1 MTDALLPAPASIC
14 SQEVDCKWV
23 RRSIGGSVLCI
34 DMARDTVSVDM
45 NIKSSRGHTSI
56 HLTPWDSQAQYRR
69 WNNTYRPR
77 DKTAKQI
84 EAFRAAERKARAI
97 LSSRHISLNR
107 TAGRHRVRLGFLP
120 QDYGHNDLQDDPCD
134 NHSMNCQVPPQ
145 DLRKSEVQE
154 DRRVAQ
160 GATSTW
166 TSERPPSP
174 FFSPPPPCEEAMER
188 PNPEDDQSPQIPDE
202 QAYDKSQS
210 SGKEEA
216 PQDGGPQP
224 QEGPQYENIS
234 MDEEEDELPEDQQA
248 APALPVAPKEA
259 MGIKASPAAYAPQ
272 SPKYIRDID
281 DEGMQDLDSDGDTE
295 APCLSPR
302 KNSDSEHTQQDL
314 NAAQALL
321 WMRKKEVQSKALVD
335 YSSSDSVPDLV
346 CSDGEVCHEDP
357 DLRELKQVE
366 LPAVRPVSFQVY
378 PLTTTTTVVS
388 APPPQIINVTP
399 RRRPA
404 LTFNPKACQRTEEIP
419 AEEVICID
427 DDEEG
432 TAPMKQSTCYVDQIL
447 MPPPMD
453 MTLVS
458 RKTVPLLSQD
468 QQIQKKK
475 GLAFRRKGRPLKL
488 KIRQVAKM
496 RTGPVDHEHA
506 HLMSQLTS
514 AVVPLRKLQI
524 SEDATVQLP
533 PDPQQPKPTQ
543 DTPKTQ

>member
-1 MTDALLPAPASIC
+1 
-14 SQEVDCKWV
+14 
-23 RRSIGGSVLCI
+23 
-34 DMARDTVSVDM
+34 MARDTVSVDM

-97 LSSRHISLNR
+97 LSSHRISLNR
-107 TAGRHRVRLGFLP
+107 TAGRHRVRWGFFP
-120 QDYGHNDLQDDPCD
+120 QDYGHNDFQEDPCD
-134 NHSMNCQVPPQ
+134 NHSMNCPVTPQ
-145 DLRKSEVQE
+145 DLRRSEVQE

-174 FFSPPPPCEEAMER
+174 FFPPPPPCEEAMER
-188 PNPEDDQSPQIPDE
+188 PNTEDNQSPQSPDE
-202 QAYDKSQS
+202 QANDKSQP

-224 QEGPQYENIS
+224 QDGPQYEDIS

-248 APALPVAPKEA
+248 APALSVAPREA

-272 SPKYIRDID
+272 SPKYIRDSE

-302 KNSDSEHTQQDL
+302 KNSDSEYTQQDL

-321 WMRKKEVQSKALVD
+321 QMRKEEAHSKALVD

-346 CSDGEVCHEDP
+346 YSDGEVCNGGPE
-357 DLRELKQVE
+357 LREPKQVK
-366 LPAVRPVSFQVY
+366 LPAARPADFQVC
-378 PLTTTTTVVS
+378 PLTTATTVVS
-388 APPPQIINVTP
+388 APPPQIINATP

-404 LTFNPKACQRTEEIP
+404 LTFNPKACQKTEEIP

-432 TAPMKQSTCYVDQIL
+432 TAPMKQSACHVDQIL

-453 MTLVS
+453 MALVS
-458 RKTVPLLSQD
+458 RKKVPLLSQD

-475 GLAFRRKGRPLKL
+475 GLAYRRKGRPLKL
-488 KIRQVAKM
+488 KICQVAKM
-496 RTGPVDHEHA
+496 HTGPVDHERA
-506 HLMSQLTS
+506 HVMSQLTS
-514 AVVPLRKLQI
+514 AVVPLCKLQI
-524 SEDATVQLP
+524 SEDTTVQPP

>member
-1 MTDALLPAPASIC
+1 
-14 SQEVDCKWV
+14 
-23 RRSIGGSVLCI
+23 
-34 DMARDTVSVDM
+34 
-45 NIKSSRGHTSI
+45 
-56 HLTPWDSQAQYRR
+56 
-69 WNNTYRPR
+69 
-77 DKTAKQI
+77 
-84 EAFRAAERKARAI
+84 
-97 LSSRHISLNR
+97 
-107 TAGRHRVRLGFLP
+107 
-120 QDYGHNDLQDDPCD
+120 
-134 NHSMNCQVPPQ
+134 
-145 DLRKSEVQE
+145 
-154 DRRVAQ
+154 
-160 GATSTW
+160 
-166 TSERPPSP
+166 
-174 FFSPPPPCEEAMER
+174 MER
-188 PNPEDDQSPQIPDE
+188 PNPEDDQSQQSPDE

-224 QEGPQYENIS
+224 QEGPQYEDIS

-248 APALPVAPKEA
+248 APALPVAPREA

-272 SPKYIRDID
+272 SPKYIRDSD
-281 DEGMQDLDSDGDTE
+281 DEGMQDLDSDEDTD

-335 YSSSDSVPDLV
+335 YSSSDSVPELV
-346 CSDGEVCHEDP
+346 YSDGEVCHEDP

-366 LPAVRPVSFQVY
+366 LPTVRPVGFQVY
-378 PLTTTTTVVS
+378 PLTTATTVVS
-388 APPPQIINVTP
+388 APPPQIINATP

-432 TAPMKQSTCYVDQIL
+432 TAPMKQSAYHVDQIL

-475 GLAFRRKGRPLKL
+475 GLAFRRNGRPLKL

-496 RTGPVDHEHA
+496 RTGPVDHERA

-514 AVVPLRKLQI
+514 AVVPLCKLQI